1 MAAKSK
7 SRKSRSVRRQT
18 RARKY
23 VSVRRAVR
31 KAKRSNF
38 VRQVKQVM
46 SSMTESKQAF
56 HSSGDSL
63 TMCNSGVNSAGDM
76 FQILPNIADGV
87 LPSQRIGNQIR
98 AQSLNVRGYL
108 KLNINDVTD
117 STKLPTVIARVMVVT
132 MKARPCYY
140 DATGTPATL
149 ATLLKK
155 GGTTVGFTGVLSDI
169 YSPINR
175 DAFTVHYDKK
185 FYLNQSY
192 INVIGASAPST
203 TIVQDVRN
211 TVKFFKFNVKCKNRV
226 LKYDEDIGSD
236 LLPSN
241 FGPFLLVGYSYL
253 DGSAVDTLSTNLG
266 IQYDSVFTYED
277 A

>member
-1 MAAKSK
+1 MRVKSEGGYSSK
-7 SRKSRSVRRQT
+7 RSRRST
-18 RARKY
+18 RARATRKKTRRPRGGF
-23 VSVRRAVR
+23 VRAV
-31 KAKRSNF
+31 KKVIN
-38 VRQVKQVM
+38 
-46 SSMTESKQAF
+46 SMTETKQAF

-63 TMCNSGVNSAGDM
+63 IMCNSGVNSSGDM
-76 FQILPNIADGV
+76 FQILPNIADGG
-87 LPSQRIGNQIR
+87 LPNQRIGNQIT

-108 KLNINDVTD
+108 KLNVNDVTD
-117 STKLPTVIARVMVVT
+117 STKLPNVIARVMVVT
-132 MKARPCYY
+132 MKSRPCYY
-140 DATGTPATL
+140 DATGASATL

-175 DAFTVHYDKK
+175 DAFTVHYDKR

-192 INVIGASAPST
+192 VNVTGASPPT
-203 TIVQDVRN
+203 TILAQDIKN
-211 TVKFFKFNVKCKNRV
+211 TVKFFNFNVKCKNRV

-253 DGSAVDTLSTNLG
+253 DGSSVDTLSTNVG
-266 IQYDSVFTYED
+266 IQYDAVFNYED